1 MQNIKIFDEVLVSF
15 FHFSSIL
22 VLTIF
27 GRFWTTP
34 PNLLPWGYSSC
45 GQNRTFFLYIC
56 AYIEL
61 ILRFFRKQRGFGDM
75 TPMLTPL
82 SLYKK
87 KCILLHTNQAW
98 FAYLNPTKEMPELT
112 PGSQSRPADIHI
124 ENWIDGGKIAFDVSV
139 VSPTQDAIILRAA
152 ETPSA
157 AIEMRKSSK
166 NRDHFD
172 NCRTKSISF
181 KVQTP
186 RRPNFWWL
194 GHRRCQI
201 PQETWPSQC
210 RAMGE

>member
-61 ILRFFRKQRGFGDM
+61 ILRFFREQRGFGDM

-82 SLYKK
+82 LID
-87 KCILLHTNQAW
+87 CI
-98 FAYLNPTKEMPELT
+98 
-112 PGSQSRPADIHI
+112 
-124 ENWIDGGKIAFDVSV
+124 
-139 VSPTQDAIILRAA
+139 
-152 ETPSA
+152 
-157 AIEMRKSSK
+157 
-166 NRDHFD
+166 
-172 NCRTKSISF
+172 
-181 KVQTP
+181 
-186 RRPNFWWL
+186 
-194 GHRRCQI
+194 
-201 PQETWPSQC
+201 
-210 RAMGE
+210 